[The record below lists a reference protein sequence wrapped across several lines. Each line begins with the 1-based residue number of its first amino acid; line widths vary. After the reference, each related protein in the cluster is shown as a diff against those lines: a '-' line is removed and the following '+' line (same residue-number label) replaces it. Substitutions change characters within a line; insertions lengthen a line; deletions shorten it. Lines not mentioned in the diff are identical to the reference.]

1 MNKNVCWGC
10 SKPRLPMSERNAT
23 NVERNATNVKIKL
36 NLQVLDWNWRYRI
49 IVFNKYMLFNK
60 YIN

>member
-1 MNKNVCWGC
+1 MSKKICWGH
-10 SKPRLPMSERNAT
+10 SKPHLPVSERNAT
-23 NVERNATNVKIKL
+23 NVEREKIKL

-49 IVFNKYMLFNK
+49 MVFNKCMVFNK